1 MIVDGKK
8 IAEEILQELEEE
20 RQGLPPILKLGV
32 VVGRGDESS
41 ASFVRIKERVAERL
55 RIVVVREEIQTTE
68 QALRAID
75 RLYRTA
81 QGIIV
86 QLPLPAGRQGSP
98 GVDTERVLQALPKE
112 RDIDFTNAPV
122 AMAVEEVLKHTKTK
136 VKGKKAVVVGYGRLV
151 GAPAAELLKRLG
163 AKVTVLQASDP
174 LLPLAEADIVV
185 LGAGSPGLVQ
195 PEMLKKGVVL
205 IDAGT
210 SESQGKVVGDAAPE
224 CAEVASFFT
233 PVPGGIGPIAVAMIF
248 RNLFTLAKAK

>member
-1 MIVDGKK
+1 
-8 IAEEILQELEEE
+8 
-20 RQGLPPILKLGV
+20 
-32 VVGRGDESS
+32 
-41 ASFVRIKERVAERL
+41 
-55 RIVVVREEIQTTE
+55 
-68 QALRAID
+68 
-75 RLYRTA
+75 
-81 QGIIV
+81 
-86 QLPLPAGRQGSP
+86 
-98 GVDTERVLQALPKE
+98 
-112 RDIDFTNAPV
+112 
-122 AMAVEEVLKHTKTK
+122 
-136 VKGKKAVVVGYGRLV
+136 V